1 MNVRFLE
8 TFVWVARLRSFSV
21 AADKLCTTQASVSNR
36 IATLERELGVRLF
49 ERDARAVRLTPQG
62 QRALASAEEIVKRV
76 SEFRTA
82 IGDNL
87 TMRGT
92 IRIGTIDSLVYAWIP
107 KLIRRMNSQYP
118 NVSIDLC
125 VDTSLQVAQEVQ
137 DGNID
142 LGLIMG
148 PVIAPNM
155 RNEPLCTYETHWVAS
170 LHLPFPDRQLQFAD
184 LAVHP
189 LLAYSKGSIPHLAM
203 QRLADKA
210 GVEAAQLRF
219 YNTNSIAT
227 HLKLLT
233 DQIGIAAMPYAVVR
247 DSLERGDLRTLD
259 VAVKAPS
266 LSFHAVYVERPDE
279 FLTAIV
285 AGMAVEI
292 ASEDMLTETA
302 PQPLA

>member
-1 MNVRFLE
+1 MNLRFLE
-8 TFVWVARLRSFSV
+8 TFVWVARLRSFST
-21 AADKLCTTQASVSNR
+21 AAEKLYSTQAAVSNR

-62 QRALASAEEIVKRV
+62 QRALASAEEIVRRV
-76 SEFRTA
+76 SDFRIA
-82 IGDNL
+82 IGDCR

-107 KLIRRMNSQYP
+107 KLIRRMNTQYP
-118 NVSIDLC
+118 KVSIELS
-125 VDTSLQVAQEVQ
+125 VDTSLHVANEVQ
-137 DGNID
+137 EGNID

-148 PVIAPNM
+148 PVVAPNM
-155 RNEPLCTYETHWVAS
+155 CNEPLCTYETHWVAS
-170 LHLPFPDRQLQFAD
+170 PHLSFPDRQLQFAD

-203 QRLADKA
+203 QRLAASA
-210 GVEAAQLRF
+210 GIQADQLRV
-219 YNTNSIAT
+219 YNTNSIAA

-233 DQIGIAAMPYAVVR
+233 DQIGVSALPFAVVR
-247 DSLERGDLRTLD
+247 EALERGDLRTLD

-266 LSFHAVYVERPDE
+266 LSFHAVYVARPDE

-285 AGMAVEI
+285 AGMAVEV
-292 ASEDMLTETA
+292 ASEDL
-302 PQPLA
+302 PD